1 MPTVEPEVDAVKGQ
15 LSRILAS
22 ASFSRNGRL
31 SRFLRFVVDQY
42 LEGKGS
48 EIKESVIAMEVFGRG
63 ADHDPK
69 QDSIVRT
76 EASRLRARLNE
87 YYLGDGK
94 NDALLIQ
101 LPKGGYAPV
110 FRQMAPEQVA
120 APLASASASAPRN
133 PSWLSVA
140 LAGVAIA
147 VGALTWWWFQRPNAP
162 ISIAVLPLTNLSQD
176 ASGDYFADGLTD
188 EIIRNLAIIDGLA
201 VRS

>member
-63 ADHDPK
+63 ADHDSK

-76 EASRLRARLNE
+76 EAARLRARLNE
-87 YYLGDGK
+87 YYLGEGK
-94 NDALLIQ
+94 SDVLVID
-101 LPKGGYAPV
+101 LPKGGYTPS
-110 FRQMAPEQVA
+110 FRQVAIEQPTATLA
-120 APLASASASAPRN
+120 AVGNSASAGKHR
-133 PSWLSVA
+133 
-140 LAGVAIA
+140 
-147 VGALTWWWFQRPNAP
+147 
-162 ISIAVLPLTNLSQD
+162 
-176 ASGDYFADGLTD
+176 
-188 EIIRNLAIIDGLA
+188 
-201 VRS
+201 